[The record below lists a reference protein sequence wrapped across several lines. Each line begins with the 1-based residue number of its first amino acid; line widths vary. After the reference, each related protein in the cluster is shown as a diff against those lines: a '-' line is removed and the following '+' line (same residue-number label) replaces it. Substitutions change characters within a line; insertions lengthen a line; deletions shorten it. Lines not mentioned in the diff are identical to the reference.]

1 MATIL
6 LTPEFVLNGLKC
18 PEGKSR
24 VEYCDLQPESRGL
37 YIEVTAS
44 NPDHGIYRVRTKVAG
59 KSTHFVIGKTS
70 DVTLQSARQRTV
82 ALRAQLA
89 SGINPKATEEK
100 TEKRDITLEAFLK
113 DFYFKHKSL
122 KRSIRRDHQLAVRV
136 NKALGSCKL
145 RDLDRLMLSNFH
157 TALLKVE
164 KLAPATCDLHLRFIK
179 HALQLCVDFSIL
191 DKNPASRFPM
201 YNVDNRSNDFL
212 SDSELKTFVQTV
224 QASPNKVISNLIIF
238 MLATGLRLNSALCIK
253 WADLNM
259 ESRTINISASNS
271 KNRRVNTIPVS
282 ETAAAAIMSQIAGK
296 GKYEYIWINPKT
308 GDRYKNINKAFNI
321 IRQAAGLPTFHIHGL
336 RRAFAT
342 ALCNPSVAN
351 PSGTNTA
358 IIQKLLT
365 HQSIATTERYIRVSA
380 QSLHDSTATVSAV
393 LKAAMAAAPAVA
405 A

>member
-1 MATIL
+1 
-6 LTPEFVLNGLKC
+6 
-18 PEGKSR
+18 
-24 VEYCDLQPESRGL
+24 
-37 YIEVTAS
+37 
-44 NPDHGIYRVRTKVAG
+44 
-59 KSTHFVIGKTS
+59 
-70 DVTLQSARQRTV
+70 
-82 ALRAQLA
+82 
-89 SGINPKATEEK
+89 
-100 TEKRDITLEAFLK
+100 
-113 DFYFKHKSL
+113 
-122 KRSIRRDHQLAVRV
+122 
-136 NKALGSCKL
+136 
-145 RDLDRLMLSNFH
+145 
-157 TALLKVE
+157 
-164 KLAPATCDLHLRFIK
+164 
-179 HALQLCVDFSIL
+179 
-191 DKNPASRFPM
+191 
-201 YNVDNRSNDFL
+201 
-212 SDSELKTFVQTV
+212 
-224 QASPNKVISNLIIF
+224 